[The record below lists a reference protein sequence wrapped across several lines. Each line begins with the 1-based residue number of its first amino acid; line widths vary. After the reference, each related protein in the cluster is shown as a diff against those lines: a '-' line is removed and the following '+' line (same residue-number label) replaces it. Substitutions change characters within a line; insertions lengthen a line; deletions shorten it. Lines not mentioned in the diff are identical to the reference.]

1 MLLPADR
8 VHRFEYKY
16 ILLAFHY
23 KYRCQ
28 NMSLSS
34 SAEGQMKS
42 KSLRG
47 RGEAGKHTAH
57 YTGSVSSSTNPS
69 HCLSSNLSTNP
80 DVILGIFVCELCTLY
95 RV

>member
-1 MLLPADR
+1 
-8 VHRFEYKY
+8 
-16 ILLAFHY
+16 
-23 KYRCQ
+23 
-28 NMSLSS
+28 MSLSS
-34 SAEGQMKS
+34 SAEGQMKL
-42 KSLRG
+42 KFKTSLFRS

-80 DVILGIFVCELCTLY
+80 DIILGIFVCESCTSY

>member
-1 MLLPADR
+1 
-8 VHRFEYKY
+8 
-16 ILLAFHY
+16 
-23 KYRCQ
+23 
-28 NMSLSS
+28 MSLSS

-80 DVILGIFVCELCTLY
+80 GVI
-95 RV
+95 